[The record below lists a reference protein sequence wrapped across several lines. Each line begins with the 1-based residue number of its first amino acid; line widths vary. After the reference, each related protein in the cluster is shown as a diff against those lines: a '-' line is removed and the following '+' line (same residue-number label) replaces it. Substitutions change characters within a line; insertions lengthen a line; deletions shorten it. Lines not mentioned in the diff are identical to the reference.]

1 MNLFD
6 NYTQKVKSSLTSDRL
21 QKSFNG
27 ENLTESAFGASNGF
41 RNSSGGIGGLQKS
54 AQRLSFQPEPSLL
67 ALNDIVQSPAAVDQA
82 EIGLHPDFKHLK
94 NTGETAYHYITS
106 VFIDIKG
113 STALHDSY
121 ELETVHNVTNT
132 VQSAAIHVCLL
143 MGGHIQ
149 RLQGDSVFAYF
160 GGKKI
165 SKEESVKQAV
175 QACAMF
181 SYFVKNDLATIF
193 EEEGVENISTRIGID
208 FGDDNQVLWATSGVG
223 NCTELTTCSLHT
235 SLAAKMQS
243 YAGKH
248 GIIVGQH
255 IKDRLMADEK
265 LFDLVRDSKGEIIR
279 RYIHEGRKKNFYYT
293 QYRLDW
299 FAYLKTLPFIQSDAN
314 GNLYTVSEKQ
324 KKAERLERLR
334 DTSVLLQSGA
344 AYTDSMGKIGSNPSG
359 IKNHEH
365 RFHHE

>member
-1 MNLFD
+1 MNIFD
-6 NYTQKVKSSLTSDRL
+6 NYAQKVRISLTSDRL

-27 ENLTESAFGASNGF
+27 EPLIESVYSAYNGF
-41 RNSSGGIGGLQKS
+41 RNASGNIGAKS
-54 AQRLSFQPEPSLL
+54 NSFQQLSLQPEASLL
-67 ALNDIVQSPAAVDQA
+67 ELKDIVHSPAIEGA
-82 EIGLHPDFKHLK
+82 EIGLHPDFKQLK
-94 NTGETAYHYITS
+94 NTGEIAYHYITS

-113 STALHDSY
+113 STTLHDSY

-160 GGKKI
+160 GGKSV
-165 SKEESVKQAV
+165 SKDESVKQAV
-175 QACAMF
+175 QAASMF
-181 SYFVKNDLATIF
+181 SYFVKNDLANIF
-193 EEEGVENISTRIGID
+193 EEEGIENISTRIGID
-208 FGDDNQVLWATSGVG
+208 FGDDHQVLWGTYGVG

-235 SLAAKMQS
+235 SLAAKMQQ

-255 IKDRLMADEK
+255 IKDRLMIDEK
-265 LFDLVRDSKGEIIR
+265 LFDLVRDSKGEVIL
-279 RYIHEGRKKNFYYT
+279 RYIYIGKKKNLNYT

-299 FAYLKTLPFIQSDAN
+299 FEYLKTLPFIQADAN

-324 KKAERLERLR
+324 KEVDRLERLR
-334 DTSVLLQSGA
+334 KKAALISTGN
-344 AYTDSMGKIGSNPSG
+344 AYTDSKGNISGNPSA

-365 RFHHE
+365 RFHYA